1 MVEVQQLVVEQEQQE
16 QLTLEVEE
24 EEDTQHLLTMVERV
38 DQV

>member
-1 MVEVQQLVVEQEQQE
+1 VVEVQQLVVEQEQQE